1 MWHYTLAM
9 RASRIRLL
17 TCGAAL
23 PLAVLGF
30 RVSHPVSAQSLAA
43 PSFTT
48 AQQNAG
54 EALYQENCASCH
66 GRNLDD
72 GEFGPPVK
80 GAEFRAA
87 WFGRSAD
94 VLFEKIETMPPAAPG
109 SLGAEKHASLL
120 AFLMSQNQL
129 IASPKPLPSD
139 VERLRAMLLPGATGG
154 PSGGLSPNAVLPP
167 APHGVNPLDKY
178 TAVTE
183 AVLQNPPAGE
193 WLTWRRGD
201 DGQGFSPLK
210 QITRQN
216 VGTLRAAWSWAL
228 PNGPNESTPLFHDGV
243 LFVHAYGDKVQAID
257 AATGDLLW
265 QYSRRLPTGVPP
277 TVKRAIALYGN
288 SVYLGTSDVHVVALD
303 AKTGRVVWDTPV
315 AEPKQGYGLTGGV
328 TVAKGKII
336 ASTTGRAAGGNYIV
350 ALDAQTGKEAWRF
363 GTIAKEGEVG
373 GNTWNNVPYDKR
385 NGGSVWVPGSY
396 DSTTGLLYIGV
407 GQTYD
412 TGPYRNPLAGAS
424 NDLLFTDSTLAID
437 PDTGKLAWYYQHLSN
452 DQWDYDWAFT
462 RMLIRL
468 TPSGSLLVGTGGK
481 QAVYDYLDA
490 KQGEYAFSFDLGV
503 QNVIT
508 GIHPKSGAKQIDAS
522 LIPGNDKT
530 VTTCPHAGGSKN
542 WLPDSY
548 NPDTHVLFVSLVEAC
563 MDLLPVG
570 PGGRGSLSTGVRWA
584 LRPRPDSDGKYGR
597 LHAINVETR
606 KTVWM
611 ARQRAPMSTGVLAT
625 AAGVVFAGAL
635 DRGFAA
641 YDDATGRELWRTRL
655 NDVPS
660 SAPITYLVN
669 GRQYVALVTGN
680 GGAQANTFGAL
691 VPEIRNP
698 PDRGA
703 TLWVFELPPSPAG
716 GRSQRP

>member
-1 MWHYTLAM
+1 MRTRSLVLLTFCTATLALFSI
-9 RASRIRLL
+9 RA
-17 TCGAAL
+17 GDAL
-23 PLAVLGF
+23 
-30 RVSHPVSAQSLAA
+30 AQSLAA
-43 PSFTT
+43 PTFTA

-54 EALYQENCASCH
+54 EAIYKESCATCH
-66 GRNLDD
+66 GTNLDD
-72 GEFGPPVK
+72 GEFGPPLK
-80 GAEFRAA
+80 GVDFRSA
-87 WFGRSAD
+87 WFGGSAD
-94 VLFEKIETMPPAAPG
+94 ILFEKIETMPPAAPG
-109 SLGAEKHASLL
+109 SLGSEKHAGLL
-120 AFLMSQNQL
+120 AYLMSQNQL
-129 IASPKPLPSD
+129 IASQKPLPSD
-139 VERLRAMLLPGATGG
+139 VDQLKGMLLPGATGG
-154 PSGGLSPNAVLPP
+154 PSGGLSPSAVLPP
-167 APHGVNPLDKY
+167 ALRLTNPLAMY
-178 TAVTE
+178 SPVTD
-183 AVLQNPPAGE
+183 ALLQNPPPGE
-193 WLTWRRGD
+193 WPTWRRGY

-210 QITRQN
+210 QINRQN
-216 VGTLRAAWSWAL
+216 VGTLRSAWSWAL

-243 LFVHAYGDKVQAID
+243 LFVHAYGDKVQALD
-257 AATGDLLW
+257 AVNGDLLW
-265 QYSRRLPTGVPP
+265 QYSRRLPTGVSP
-277 TVKRAIALYGN
+277 TVKRAIAIYGSN
-288 SVYLGTSDVHVVALD
+288 VYMGTSDVHVVALD
-303 AKTGRVVWDTPV
+303 ARTGRAVWDT
-315 AEPKQGYGLTGGV
+315 AIADQKQGYGLTGGI

-336 ASTTGRAAGGNYIV
+336 ASTTGRAPGGNFIV

-363 GTIAKEGEVG
+363 GTIPRDGEFG
-373 GNTWNNVPYDKR
+373 GNTWNNVPYEKR

-396 DSTTGLLYIGV
+396 DSATGLLYIGV

-412 TGPYRNPLAGAS
+412 TGPYRNPVPGA
-424 NDLLFTDSTLAID
+424 NGDLLFTDSTLAID
-437 PDTGKLAWYYQHLSN
+437 PDNGLLKWHYQHLSN

-468 TPSGSLLVGTGGK
+468 TPTGSLLVGTGGK

-508 GIHPKSGAKQIDAS
+508 AIHPKTGAKQIDPN
-522 LIPGNDKT
+522 LTPGNDRT
-530 VTTCPHAGGSKN
+530 VTTCPHAGGAKS

-584 LRPRPDSDGKYGR
+584 LRPRAESDGKYGR
-597 LHAINVETR
+597 VHAIDIESR
-606 KTVWM
+606 KTLWM

-625 AAGVVFAGAL
+625 AGGVVFAGAV
-635 DRGFAA
+635 DRGFSA
-641 YDDATGRELWRTRL
+641 YDAATGRELWHTRL

-669 GRQYVALVTGN
+669 GRQYLALVTGN

-703 TLWVFELPPSPAG
+703 TLWVFELAPPPT
-716 GRSQRP
+716 RSAAAIR